1 MTIKEL
7 IEQLEEF
14 DEDTDIVVSWD
25 GFTVD
30 PIDRIEET
38 EDYRAVIRL
47 MEYRNLE
54 EEDMDE
60 LDMLRSENEALRMR
74 LAEIRERVNGME
86 LPHEYHI
93 LYTRGWHDAV
103 EEVRRYIE

>member
-1 MTIKEL
+1 MKNETISVDD
-7 IEQLEEF
+7 IECPWCGKKF
-14 DEDTDIVVSWD
+14 DGENATNYDTSCNYVKCPECGKGICVMQS
-25 GFTVD
+25 
-30 PIDRIEET
+30 IEYT
-38 EDYRAVIRL
+38 CYRQADQD
-47 MEYRNLE
+47 LE

-93 LYTRGWHDAV
+93 LYTRG
-103 EEVRRYIE
+103 

>member
-1 MTIKEL
+1 MKKEMV
-7 IEQLEEF
+7 IEKLEELY
-14 DEDTDIVVSWD
+14 DQIKREEHDQMVANGVQ
-25 GFTVD
+25 
-30 PIDRIEET
+30 RAIE
-38 EDYRAVIRL
+38 VIL
-47 MEYRNLE
+47 ENLE

-103 EEVRRYIE
+103 EEVRRYID

>member
-1 MTIKEL
+1 MKKEMV
-7 IEQLEEF
+7 IEKLEELY
-14 DEDTDIVVSWD
+14 DQIKREEHDQMVANGVQ
-25 GFTVD
+25 
-30 PIDRIEET
+30 RAIE
-38 EDYRAVIRL
+38 VIL
-47 MEYRNLE
+47 ENLE

-103 EEVRRYIE
+103 EEVRRYIY

>member
-1 MTIKEL
+1 
-7 IEQLEEF
+7 
-14 DEDTDIVVSWD
+14 
-25 GFTVD
+25 
-30 PIDRIEET
+30 
-38 EDYRAVIRL
+38 
-47 MEYRNLE
+47 
-54 EEDMDE
+54 MDE

-103 EEVRRYIE
+103 EEVRRYID

>member
-1 MTIKEL
+1 MNRFTIPDEPIEGGTRRRVIDTRAVRQEAMTIYWLLKEY
-7 IEQLEEF
+7 
-14 DEDTDIVVSWD
+14 EDT
-25 GFTVD
+25 G
-30 PIDRIEET
+30 
-38 EDYRAVIRL
+38 
-47 MEYRNLE
+47 MEP

-60 LDMLRSENEALRMR
+60 LDMLRSENEELRMR

-103 EEVRRYIE
+103 EEVRRYID